1 MKNSEYICDTLA
13 IMGAH
18 AQMLT
23 FENVK
28 IQKGMV
34 NKAVRMTN
42 CDTANTDRTLD
53 ASQRQIDNIR
63 KIQEAMGLNRL
74 PEKLQQAAKLRL
86 EYPEASLVQLGE
98 MMDPPMKKS
107 GINNRFR
114 KIEEI
119 ASKL

>member
-1 MKNSEYICDTLA
+1 MYKS
-13 IMGAH
+13 
-18 AQMLT
+18 Q
-23 FENVK
+23 
-28 IQKGMV
+28 
-34 NKAVRMTN
+34 
-42 CDTANTDRTLD
+42 DRTLD
-53 ASQRQIDNIR
+53 ASQRQIHNIR

-74 PEKLQQAAKLRL
+74 PEKRQQAAKLRL

-119 ASKL
+119 AAKL